1 MMGSVLFLVLSFAL
15 VQSYVNVPFNRF
27 NKLVLQCAPS
37 SDQSAPVSAIKTQL
51 NIDMKESMKAKQ
63 KERLAAIRAV
73 QTAIK
78 QKEVDERVAVE

>member
-1 MMGSVLFLVLSFAL
+1 MMGSVLFLLLSFAL

-27 NKLVLQCAPS
+27 NKLALQCAS
-37 SDQSAPVSAIKTQL
+37 GSDQSAPVSAIKTL
-51 NIDMKESMKAKQ
+51 LSVDMKESMKAKQ
-63 KERLAAIRAV
+63 KERLAAIRAI

>member
-1 MMGSVLFLVLSFAL
+1 MGSVLFLVLSFAL

>member
-1 MMGSVLFLVLSFAL
+1 MRVLLILLLSFVL

-27 NKLVLQCAPS
+27 NKLALQCAPS

-63 KERLAAIRAV
+63 KERLAAIRAI

-78 QKEVDERVAVE
+78 QKEVDERVVVE